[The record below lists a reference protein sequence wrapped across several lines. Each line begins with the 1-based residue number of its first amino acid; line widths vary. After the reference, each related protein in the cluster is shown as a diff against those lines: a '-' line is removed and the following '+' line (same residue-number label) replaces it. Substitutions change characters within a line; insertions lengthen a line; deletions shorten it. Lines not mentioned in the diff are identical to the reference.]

1 MTVMDELV
9 YPRERTLGT
18 LTLILGLL
26 IWLLLIVG
34 TFGAALLLLLVG
46 FVLYLFT
53 QSALIARIK
62 GNGVELSEAQF
73 PDLHAHFTACC
84 ERLKITRRPKVY
96 ILNGNGALN
105 AFATQF
111 LGLQYVVLLSDVID
125 AMDRH
130 AEGVRF
136 YIGHE
141 LGHLRLRHISG
152 HLLRWP
158 VLWLPLIGAA
168 YARARE
174 TSCDRHGLACCSSS
188 ASAAHALAALSSG
201 TKRWAKLD
209 PAAYIRQAHESRGFW
224 MSFHELVGGYP
235 WLTKRFAR
243 LMSPKAPLPRR
254 NGFAYLPAL
263 LVPYAGRLGAGFGF
277 IALVYVI
284 GVGAAVAIPAYQS
297 YQTRELMTA
306 VINESRPARLSLA
319 QYYETQHR
327 IPTTLEQ
334 AGVTTTLPD
343 GTALILNTQ
352 GMRLTV
358 HTAHGDLVFVP
369 HPGNDGR
376 VVWGCTNGDGLKQLS
391 LPKLCNSP
399 LP

>member
-1 MTVMDELV
+1 MDELV
-9 YPRERTLGT
+9 YPRERTLAT

-26 IWLLLIVG
+26 IWLLLIAG
-34 TFGAALLLLLVG
+34 TFGVALLILLAG
-46 FVLYLFT
+46 FVAHLFA

-73 PDLHAHFTACC
+73 PDLYAHFSACC
-84 ERLKITRRPKVY
+84 ERLKIAKRPQVY
-96 ILNGNGALN
+96 IVNGNGALN

-168 YARARE
+168 YARAKE
-174 TSCDRHGLACCSSS
+174 TSCDRHGLACCSSP

-201 TKRWAKLD
+201 AKRWAKLD
-209 PAAYIRQAHESRGFW
+209 PAAYIRQANESSGFW
-224 MSFHELVGGYP
+224 MSFHELVAGYP

-243 LMSPKAPLPRR
+243 LMNIRANLPRR
-254 NGFAYLPAL
+254 NSFAYKPAL
-263 LVPYAGRLGAGFGF
+263 FVPYSGRLGAGVGF
-277 IALVYVI
+277 VAMIYII
-284 GVGAAVAIPAYQS
+284 GVGAAVAVPAYQT
-297 YQTRELMTA
+297 YQTLALMKT
-306 VINESRPARLSLA
+306 VIDASRPTRLSLA
-319 QYYETQHR
+319 DYYETRRR
-327 IPTTLEQ
+327 IPATLEQ
-334 AGVTTTLPD
+334 AGVAANLPD
-343 GTALILNTQ
+343 GTPLTLSTQ
-352 GMRLTV
+352 GMRLTA
-358 HTAHGDLVFVP
+358 HTGHGDLVFVP
-369 HPGNDGR
+369 HPNSDGR
-376 VVWGCTNGDGLKQLS
+376 VVWGCTNGDGLQPMRVPKICTS
-391 LPKLCNSP
+391 ALP
-399 LP
+399 